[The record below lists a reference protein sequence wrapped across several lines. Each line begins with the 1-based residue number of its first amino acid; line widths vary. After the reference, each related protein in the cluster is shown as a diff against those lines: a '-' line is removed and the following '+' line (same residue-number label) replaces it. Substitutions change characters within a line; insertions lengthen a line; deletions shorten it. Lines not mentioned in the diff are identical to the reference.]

1 MSPLNVDE
9 AVPLQQAHHRTID
22 SDGGDGYGSNASI
35 PPMPPS
41 TDNDTDVRR
50 KQRQRTRYA
59 DDIDDIDD
67 DDSNSDFDDVR
78 PGIRSHEKAR
88 LVLIKTQE
96 SFWKD
101 AYNFAPGSIPH
112 SMVLALTIGT
122 VCGIAAYI
130 YYAALEWSLEFLWT
144 TLPNQ
149 VVVGHWPEHLH
160 FLWIPLIGFPMAAC
174 LGLTVVYMGE
184 PGDLP
189 YTVKCVHEKAYVSMD
204 HVMPMVVASQFSIL
218 AGGSLGPEA
227 PLVAICAALGGF
239 ISRSVFGMTN
249 RNLVRK
255 HTLMGMAGALAAFFG
270 CPLGGS
276 LFAMEVNSRF
286 GIEYFEHTLEA
297 IMCGEVC
304 LAVFRT
310 LADLPIQPIWEITNM
325 KLPYSS
331 PLEICQ
337 GAALGVAGA
346 GVAWCFAQFHFAV
359 MSTAGK
365 WKLLQNENAV
375 YRGLAGATVVCL
387 MGMLIP
393 QTMFW
398 GEFEFQ
404 TIATMGPTSEL
415 PHIWPQKGMFDFQMT
430 GFWTALTVGVAK
442 LIAISFTVGGGFRGG
457 YIFPAFAAGAALGQA
472 IHFLV
477 PFVPVQICVLCM
489 AAAIN
494 VALTRTAIATTLILA
509 YLAGEPNA
517 ISAILAASLVSLFL
531 TGYMPFIRSQMVRAD
546 LESCMYYS
554 EDYSDIGII
563 PLDDVTNIWTPFT
576 AMRKAIQ
583 EELAKDKAEEA
594 VEVVV

>member
-1 MSPLNVDE
+1 MSPNNLNSDE

-22 SDGGDGYGSNASI
+22 SDGGDGYGSNGSI
-35 PPMPPS
+35 PPMPPR
-41 TDNDTDVRR
+41 DNTEQLKYSDSSSDL
-50 KQRQRTRYA
+50 QASIRT
-59 DDIDDIDD
+59 
-67 DDSNSDFDDVR
+67 
-78 PGIRSHEKAR
+78 HEKAR

-130 YYAALEWSLEFLWT
+130 YYAALEWSLDFFWT

-149 VVVGHWPEHLH
+149 VVGHWPEHLY
-160 FLWIPLIGFPMAAC
+160 FLWIPLVGFPMAAC

-239 ISRSVFGMTN
+239 ISRSVFGTTN

-346 GVAWCFAQFHFAV
+346 GVAWCFAKFHFAV

-365 WKLLQNENAV
+365 YKLLQNENAV

-387 MGMLIP
+387 LGMLIP

-404 TIATMGPTSEL
+404 TIAKMLPTSTL

-442 LIAISFTVGGGFRGG
+442 LIAVSFTVGGGFRGG

-472 IHFLV
+472 IHCLV

-554 EDYSDIGII
+554 EDYPDIGVI

-583 EELAKDKAEEA
+583 EELARDAKE
-594 VEVVV
+594 EVVETVVV

>member
-1 MSPLNVDE
+1 MSPTTSDYDE
-9 AVPLQQAHHRTID
+9 GIPLQQAHHRTVN
-22 SDGGDGYGSNASI
+22 SDGGDGYGSTG
-35 PPMPPS
+35 MPP
-41 TDNDTDVRR
+41 TTPRD
-50 KQRQRTRYA
+50 
-59 DDIDDIDD
+59 DDIRYEQLIRDSPG
-67 DDSNSDFDDVR
+67 DDSFEQRIRPSASDVNMNS
-78 PGIRSHEKAR
+78 IRSHAKAR

-96 SFWKD
+96 SFWED

-112 SMVLALTIGT
+112 SLVLALTIGT

-144 TLPNQ
+144 TLPNH

-160 FLWIPLIGFPMAAC
+160 FLWVPLIGFSMAAC
-174 LGLTVVYMGE
+174 LGLSVVYLGE

-204 HVMPMVVASQFSIL
+204 HVVPMVVASQFSIL

-255 HTLMGMAGALAAFFG
+255 HTLMGMAGALSAFFG

-276 LFAMEVNSRF
+276 IFAMEVNSRF

-310 LADLPIQPIWEITNM
+310 LANLPIEPIWEITNVNM
-325 KLPYSS
+325 KLSYTS
-331 PLEICQ
+331 PLAICQ
-337 GAALGVAGA
+337 GAALGAAGA
-346 GVAWCFAQFHFAV
+346 GVAWSFAKFHFCV
-359 MSTAGK
+359 MQVAGK
-365 WKLLQNENAV
+365 YKLLQNENAV
-375 YRGLAGATVVCL
+375 YRGLVGATVVCL
-387 MGMLIP
+387 LGSLIP

-404 TIATMGPTSEL
+404 TIATMRPTSEL
-415 PHIWPQKGMFDFQMT
+415 PHIWPQKGVLDFQMV

-442 LIAISFTVGGGFRGG
+442 LIAVSASVGGGFRGG

-517 ISAILAASLVSLFL
+517 ISAVLAASLVSLFL
-531 TGYMPFIRSQMVRAD
+531 TGYTPFIRSQIVRSD
-546 LESCMYYS
+546 MGSSMYYS
-554 EDYSDIGII
+554 EDFPDFEVI
-563 PLDDVTNIWTPFT
+563 PLDDVSNIWTPLT
-576 AMRKAIQ
+576 AIRKAIQ
-583 EELAKDKAEEA
+583 EELAKDN
-594 VEVVV
+594 VDEVVELVV